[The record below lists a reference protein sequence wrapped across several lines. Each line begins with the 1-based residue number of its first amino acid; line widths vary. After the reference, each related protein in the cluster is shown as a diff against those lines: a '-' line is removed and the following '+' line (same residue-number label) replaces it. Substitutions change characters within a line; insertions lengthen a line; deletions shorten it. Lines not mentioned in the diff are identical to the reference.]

1 MEKERRDSR
10 GPVCIE
16 DCEPESLKKKK
27 KIFPDFYILKK
38 LEMNVLW

>member
-10 GPVCIE
+10 GPVCFE
-16 DCEPESLKKKK
+16 DCEPESLKKK